1 MKPIGMLL
9 CPFTSGTVK
18 GDSIVC
24 APTIRGIKVKVNMN
38 NVREMDKIIFL
49 NFISTLPIFISN

>member
-9 CPFTSGTVK
+9 CPFTSGTVQ

-38 NVREMDKIIFL
+38 NVREMNKVIFL
-49 NFISTLPIFISN
+49 NFTLTLPIHKS